1 MSNSMIGYSNRNGN
15 GVIAVEHEWNLGEP
29 EKLGKF
35 LVMSHPTYEDAV
47 KLVNGGIVLLKGE
60 PKEYHGCE
68 GFGDV
73 ICERLALNKEN
84 HKPHIKH
91 LYCHM
96 TGVWKYSDDGIY
108 WEVVQV
114 PLDELYDHFI
124 EQYQLG
130 NFTEGVCGW
139 NGDDALMG
147 PGSVGKRFI
156 EKAKLMGYRK
166 YDFDSFR
173 KELEDWVDIHLGNL
187 ESKFR

>member
-1 MSNSMIGYSNRNGN
+1 MIEKAMIGYIDRGDNVI
-15 GVIAVEHEWNLGEP
+15 GVEPSWNLGAP
-29 EKLGKF
+29 ENLGKF
-35 LVMSHPTYEDAV
+35 LLEKFPTKDDAI
-47 KLVNGGIVLLKGE
+47 KLVNGGMVVIDGE
-60 PKEYHGCE
+60 PQTYNYVD
-68 GFGDV
+68 GFGEV
-73 ICERLALNKEN
+73 IENKIHWNQEN
-84 HKPHIKH
+84 YKPHIKH

-96 TGVWKYSDDGIY
+96 AGVWKYSDDGIY

-130 NFTEGVCGW
+130 NFTEGVCSW
-139 NGDDALMG
+139 NDDDALMG

-166 YDFDSFR
+166 YEFDSVR

>member
-1 MSNSMIGYSNRNGN
+1 MSNSMIGYSNRNGS

-35 LVMSHPTYEDAV
+35 LVMSHPTYEDAE

-60 PKEYHGCE
+60 PKEYYGCE
-68 GFGDV
+68 GFGEV
-73 ICERLALNKEN
+73 IENNISLNKEN
-84 HKPHIKH
+84 YKPHIKH

-114 PLDELYDHFI
+114 PLDELYDYFM
-124 EQYQLG
+124 EQYQKG
-130 NFTEGVCGW
+130 NLVEGICEW
-139 NGDDALMG
+139 NGDDALMS
-147 PGSVGKRFI
+147 PESVGKKFV

-166 YDFDSFR
+166 YEFDSYR
-173 KELEDWVDIHLGNL
+173 KELEESVELHLGHL

>member
-1 MSNSMIGYSNRNGN
+1 MIGYNNRNGS
-15 GVIAVEHEWNLGEP
+15 GTTAVEHEWNLGEP

-35 LVMSHPTYEDAV
+35 LVMEHPTYEDAV
-47 KLVNGGIVLLKGE
+47 KLVHGGIVLLKGE
-60 PKEYHGCE
+60 PIEYEHLDRYGE
-68 GFGDV
+68 V
-73 ICERLALNKEN
+73 IENKIHWNQEN

-114 PLDELYDHFI
+114 PLDELYDHFV
-124 EQYQLG
+124 EQYELG
-130 NFTEGVCGW
+130 NFTEGVCSW
-139 NGDDALMG
+139 NGDDALMS
-147 PGSVGKRFI
+147 PGSVGKRFV

-166 YDFDSFR
+166 YEFDSVR